1 MGMHKCTYLQN
12 NISNIWTILYQEK
25 CKYSQGYKWTLN
37 FVQWVSV
44 NAHKSNMSNSW
55 KVLSNGFSQ
64 MHMHDKT
71 VTVFEWD
78 NKSINSSK
86 LLIKISMTKEVKELN
101 YGRRSV
107 EEISHKQ
114 KNENLCWM
122 LNRVQCIFSVH
133 DFWAVCFH
141 AFI

>member
-12 NISNIWTILYQEK
+12 NISNIWKILYQEK

-55 KVLSNGFSQ
+55 KCLSNGFSQ
-64 MHMHDKT
+64 MHMHYKT

-86 LLIKISMTKEVKELN
+86 LLIKISMTKEVKKLN
-101 YGRRSV
+101 YGRRFV

-122 LNRVQCIFSVH
+122 LNMVQCISSVH